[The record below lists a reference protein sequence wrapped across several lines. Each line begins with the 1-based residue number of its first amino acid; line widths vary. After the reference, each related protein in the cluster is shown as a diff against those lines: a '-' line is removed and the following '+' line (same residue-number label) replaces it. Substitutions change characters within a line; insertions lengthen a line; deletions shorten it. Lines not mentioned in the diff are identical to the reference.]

1 MHPIWSF
8 KILKL
13 LTGSISSSLACH
25 WPACTRRADHLSE
38 SLVTSLRIPLL
49 RSTIFDC
56 PFFPA
61 TEFSLPDA
69 DLLCPRES
77 LSDASLVTIQWN
89 DGSSNC

>member
-1 MHPIWSF
+1 MHPICSF

-49 RSTIFDC
+49 RSTIFVTLLDC

-61 TEFSLPDA
+61 TVFSLPEA
-69 DLLCPRES
+69 DLL
-77 LSDASLVTIQWN
+77 
-89 DGSSNC
+89 